1 MKLYIII
8 SKLLYIMYPSTA
20 IRILYRKIPLKNH
33 VSIDE
38 IIQMSNEL
46 TKTAR
51 KANGFISSNSF
62 WEKDINNSLY
72 LDKSLY
78 TFSDWENINHW
89 NNWLNSSDRENVI
102 KKYNINF
109 ESKITILT
117 NKIDPFVS
125 IPLL

>member
-1 MKLYIII
+1 
-8 SKLLYIMYPSTA
+8 MYPSTA
-20 IRILYRKIPLKNH
+20 IRILYRKIPIKKN

-38 IIQMSNEL
+38 IIHMSNEL

-51 KANGFISSNSF
+51 NSKGFISSNSF
-62 WEKDINNSLY
+62 WEKDINKNLY

-78 TFSDWENINHW
+78 TFSDWENINYW
-89 NNWLNSSDRENVI
+89 NNWLKSAEREKVI

-109 ESKITILT
+109 ESKVTILT